1 MTFTILSI
9 TGRNNPKAVLATTIT
24 SFALSSVLTGIV
36 FFVLGAFKLGSLVN
50 FFPRHILIGCIGGV
64 GFFLFVTGIE
74 VSARLE
80 GNLKYNLQT
89 AKKLV
94 EKDTV
99 LLWLV
104 PLVLSVVLATTK
116 RFIQSPYLVPAF
128 FIGVAASFYI
138 IVTAVPSLHIP
149 DLRDSGWIFAEVE
162 SGVPFYNFYS
172 YYGKF
177 DPKMFIVFLVRS
189 RIEDFGAIDWKA
201 LAATIPAMFALTFF
215 GILHVPI
222 NVPALAIAVEEDNLN
237 LNRELVA
244 HGISNAL
251 SGFAGSIQASLLGL
265 GYRERQANVLF
276 RIIWCMSTAC
286 CSSRMEG
293 TIAWLVSC

>member
-1 MTFTILSI
+1 MLCAADLAKIEVVPFFHKMTFTIISI

-74 VSARLE
+74 VD
-80 GNLKYNLQT
+80 
-89 AKKLV
+89 
-94 EKDTV
+94 KDTV
-99 LLWLV
+99 LLWVV
-104 PLVLSVVLATTK
+104 PLVLAIVLATTK
-116 RFIQSPYLVPAF
+116 RFIRSPYLVPSF
-128 FIGVAASFYI
+128 FLGVAATFYI

-162 SGVPFYNFYS
+162 SGVPFYNFYT
-172 YYGKF
+172 YYGEF
-177 DPKMFIVFLVRS
+177 HSTIFLTFPWRLH
-189 RIEDFGAIDWKA
+189 IEDIRAIDWKA

-251 SGFAGSIQASLLGL
+251 SGFAGSIQASLLETGHND
-265 GYRERQANVLF
+265 RQANVLI
-276 RIIWCMSTAC
+276 RIIWYMSTAC
-286 CSSRMEG
+286 YSSRMEG